1 VYIDRTKS
9 QCTSKSLSISK
20 GQFLHQQHRRRIP
33 AQRCTSAITGRKRRR
48 RERKHNLVDDEEE
61 LQAIIPRPVLDL
73 LDDIADDDNDDGD
86 DGDDGK
92 GAGMMAIGTIM
103 MMTTIKL

>member
-20 GQFLHQQHRRRIP
+20 GQFLHQQHRRRKL
-33 AQRCTSAITGRKRRR
+33 AQRCTSAITGSQK
-48 RERKHNLVDDEEE
+48 EEGEKGNNNLVNDEE

-92 GAGMMAIGTIM
+92 GAGMMAIGMIM

>member
-1 VYIDRTKS
+1 M
-9 QCTSKSLSISK
+9 
-20 GQFLHQQHRRRIP
+20 
-33 AQRCTSAITGRKRRR
+33 
-48 RERKHNLVDDEEE
+48 
-61 LQAIIPRPVLDL
+61 LDL